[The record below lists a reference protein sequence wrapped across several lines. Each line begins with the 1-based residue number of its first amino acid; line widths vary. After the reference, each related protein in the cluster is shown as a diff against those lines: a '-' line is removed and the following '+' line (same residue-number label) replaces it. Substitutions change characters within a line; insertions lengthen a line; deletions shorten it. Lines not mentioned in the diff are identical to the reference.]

1 MQRKRRCW
9 CGWRRSALFNLW
21 GNVVSLGVFD
31 YVGIAIL
38 LILIVIY
45 VQSFVADAKGY
56 AKVDPVRKWV
66 CSFFFIW
73 KDRMDIGNAR
83 AFMSRYLLYNMS
95 CTMTFLLKMGLLL
108 FFKFLFGWDVVICN
122 LVALYVSGIVNFVM
136 SDRVIFR

>member
-9 CGWRRSALFNLW
+9 CAWCRSASITLW
-21 GNVVSLGVFD
+21 RNVVSLGVFD

-45 VQSFVADAKGY
+45 VRNFVVDAKGY

-73 KDRMDIGNAR
+73 KDKMDIGNAR
-83 AFMSRYLLYNMS
+83 AFMSRYLLYNLS

-108 FFKFLFGWDVVICN
+108 LFKFLFGWDVIICN
-122 LVALYVSGIVNFVM
+122 LTAPCVSGVVNFVM

>member
-9 CGWRRSALFNLW
+9 CGWLRSASFNLW

-45 VQSFVADAKGY
+45 VQNFVVDAKE
-56 AKVDPVRKWV
+56 
-66 CSFFFIW
+66 

-83 AFMSRYLLYNMS
+83 TFISRYLLYNLS

-108 FFKFLFGWDVVICN
+108 FFKFLFGWDVVVCN
-122 LVALYVSGIVNFVM
+122 LIALYVSGIVNFVM